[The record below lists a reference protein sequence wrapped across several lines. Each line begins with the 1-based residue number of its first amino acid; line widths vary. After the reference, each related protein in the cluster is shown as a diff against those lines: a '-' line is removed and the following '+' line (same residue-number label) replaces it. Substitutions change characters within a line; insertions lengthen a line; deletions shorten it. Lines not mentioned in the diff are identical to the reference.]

1 MPFLLEKFGVFI
13 FTIKDYD
20 RLDCCVETPKYV
32 YIFEFKLDGS
42 AEAALK
48 QIDDMG
54 YANEFLASGKPIYK
68 IGVNISSETGTVAD
82 WKVGDK

>member
-1 MPFLLEKFGVFI
+1 M
-13 FTIKDYD
+13 
-20 RLDCCVETPKYV
+20 VETPKYV

-42 AEAALK
+42 AVAALK

-54 YANEFLASGKPIYK
+54 YAKEYLSKGKKIYK

-82 WKVGDK
+82 WKVRE